1 MARRSDH
8 TRAELKKLALD
19 SAREIVRKD
28 GISALSTR
36 KLATKIGYTSG
47 TIYQIFKNRDDLGDQ
62 LNTQTVTRLF
72 EHCRDIPAQASVQ
85 LRLRKLAEGFV
96 AFASQNTNEWDA
108 VINYPF
114 TRDYRPSEGYNLQI
128 EQLMGLICEATIDLY
143 DANQKVQQLRDA
155 RLLWA
160 SLYGIFSLASAG
172 RLGEER
178 TLNETVADLADLYL
192 AARS

>member
-19 SAREIVRKD
+19 SAREIVRSE
-28 GISALSTR
+28 GVSALSTR

-47 TIYQIFKNRDDLGDQ
+47 TVYQIFKNRNDLGDQ
-62 LNTQTVTRLF
+62 LNTQTVTRLY
-72 EHCRDIPAQASVQ
+72 EYCQSIPPQATVQ

-96 AFASQNTNEWDA
+96 TFASAHVNEWDA

-128 EQLMGLICEATIDLY
+128 EQLLRLICDATVDLY
-143 DANQKVQQLRDA
+143 EPDQEAQQFRDA

-160 SLYGIFSLASAG
+160 SMYGIFSLAAAG
-172 RLGEER
+172 RLSDGR
-178 TLNETVADLADLYL
+178 NLADSVADLADLYL